1 MDETCDELYAA
12 DPDGPQGPRYEVG
25 RDFDAPGIAGHLG
38 REPALLV
45 FLRHF
50 G

>member
-1 MDETCDELYAA
+1 MDRTCDEYCEVA
-12 DPDGPQGPRYEVG
+12 PGGPRGPRYEIG
-25 RDFDAPGIAGHLG
+25 RDFDAAGLSKHLG

>member
-1 MDETCDELYAA
+1 MAETCEELCELPVA
-12 DPDGPQGPRYEVG
+12 GTRGPRYEIG
-25 RDFDAPGIAGHLG
+25 RDFDAAGISKHLG
-38 REPALLV
+38 REPTLLV